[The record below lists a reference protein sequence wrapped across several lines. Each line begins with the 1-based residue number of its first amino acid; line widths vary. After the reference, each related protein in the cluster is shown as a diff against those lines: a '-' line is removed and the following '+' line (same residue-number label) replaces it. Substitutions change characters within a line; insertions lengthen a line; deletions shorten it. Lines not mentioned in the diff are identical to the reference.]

1 MIERI
6 QIYAWDGVEML
17 RGVPDAVKWPF
28 ERLAWAVE
36 RGLIWPLGERT
47 ANWSRPLR
55 TSGVAALA
63 LVAIGAGVLGLRFAS
78 DDGTA
83 GKVTAAAPAAT
94 APVAAPPIE
103 ETPAP
108 ATPVLQG
115 AAPDFKPEAD
125 SGASKVASAAAIP
138 SPATPKADAS
148 TPSSSSSTATK
159 EDAEPAGPAALSVA
173 RQFAGAFVLYET
185 GKDDQEIRTAFA
197 KTATPQLSR
206 SLLQR
211 PPRLPANAKVP
222 QAKVLNIVAGPRH
235 GETQTLSISLLRLG
249 VTSELRVTMERD
261 KTSGEWLVSDAL
273 G

>member
-55 TSGVAALA
+55 AAGVATLA
-63 LVAIGAGVLGLRFAS
+63 LVAIGAGVLGLRLAS
-78 DDGTA
+78 DGGTA
-83 GKVTAAAPAAT
+83 GEVTTAT
-94 APVAAPPIE
+94 APVAAAPVAAEPIAE
-103 ETPAP
+103 APAP
-108 ATPVLQG
+108 AAPVLQG
-115 AAPDFKPEAD
+115 ATPDFKPEAG

-138 SPATPKADAS
+138 AQATPKADAS
-148 TPSSSSSTATK
+148 TSSSSTPAK
-159 EDAEPAGPAALSVA
+159 AEPAGPAAISVA
-173 RQFAGAFVLYET
+173 RQFAGAFVLFET
-185 GKDDQEIRTAFA
+185 GENNKEVRTAFA
-197 KTATPQLSR
+197 NTATPQLSR

-222 QAKVLNIVAGPRH
+222 QAKVLNIVSGPRH
-235 GETQTLSISLLRLG
+235 GDTQTLSVSLLRLG

-261 KTSGEWLVSDAL
+261 KASGEWQVTDVL

>member
-47 ANWSRPLR
+47 ANWARPLR
-55 TSGVAALA
+55 ASGVAVLA
-63 LVAIGAGVLGLRFAS
+63 LVAIGAGVLGFRLAS
-78 DDGTA
+78 DDGTT
-83 GKVTAAAPAAT
+83 GEVTAAAPVVR
-94 APVAAPPIE
+94 APVAAQPIE

-108 ATPVLQG
+108 AAPVLQG

-138 SPATPKADAS
+138 ATTTPKADAS
-148 TPSSSSSTATK
+148 TPSSSSAAK
-159 EDAEPAGPAALSVA
+159 AEPAGPAALQVA
-173 RQFAGAFVLYET
+173 RQFASAFVLFET
-185 GKDDQEIRTAFA
+185 GEDNQEVRTAFA

-222 QAKVLNIVAGPRH
+222 QAKVLNIVPGPRH
-235 GETQTLSISLLRLG
+235 GDTQTLSISLLRLG
-249 VTSELRVTMERD
+249 VTSELRVTVERD
-261 KTSGEWLVSDAL
+261 KASGEWKVKDAL

>member
-28 ERLAWAVE
+28 ERLAWVVE

-47 ANWSRPLR
+47 ASWSRPLR

-63 LVAIGAGVLGLRFAS
+63 LVAIGAGVLGLRLAS
-78 DDGTA
+78 DSGTA
-83 GKVTAAAPAAT
+83 GEVTAAAPVVA
-94 APVAAPPIE
+94 APVAAQPIE

-108 ATPVLQG
+108 AAPVLQG

-138 SPATPKADAS
+138 AAATPKADAS
-148 TPSSSSSTATK
+148 TPSSSPAAK
-159 EDAEPAGPAALSVA
+159 AEPAGPAALQVA
-173 RQFAGAFVLYET
+173 RQFAGAFVLFET
-185 GKDDQEIRTAFA
+185 GVDNEEVRTVFA

-222 QAKVLNIVAGPRH
+222 QAKVLNIVAGPQH
-235 GETQTLSISLLRLG
+235 GETYTLSVSLLRLG

-261 KTSGEWLVSDAL
+261 KASGDWQVTDVI

>member
-55 TSGVAALA
+55 ASGVAVLALA
-63 LVAIGAGVLGLRFAS
+63 AIAAGVLGFRLAS
-78 DDGTA
+78 DGGTA
-83 GKVTAAAPAAT
+83 GEVTASAPVVA
-94 APVAAPPIE
+94 APVAAQPIE
-103 ETPAP
+103 EAPAP
-108 ATPVLQG
+108 AAPVLQG

-125 SGASKVASAAAIP
+125 GGVSKAASAAAIP
-138 SPATPKADAS
+138 APAATPKADPS
-148 TPSSSSSTATK
+148 TAASSTATK
-159 EDAEPAGPAALSVA
+159 AKAEPAGPAALLVA
-173 RQFAGAFVLYET
+173 RQFASAFVLFET
-185 GKDDQEIRTAFA
+185 GKDNEEVRTAFA

-222 QAKVLNIVAGPRH
+222 QAKVLNIVSGPRH
-235 GETQTLSISLLRLG
+235 GETQTLSVSLLRLG
-249 VTSELRVTMERD
+249 VTSELRVTVERD
-261 KTSGEWLVSDAL
+261 KASGEWRVTDVI